1 MNESLIGQAVNIT
14 LIGMS
19 VVFVFLIIL
28 VLLMK
33 GLGVAVRALPLPDG
47 ARLPGVRTIMKKTGA
62 VRRRFY
68 AIQQLY
74 RKFYSCLFL
83 I

>member
-33 GLGVAVRALPLPDG
+33 GLGVAVRVLEKYFPQTSSAAQDNAL
-47 ARLPGVRTIMKKTGA
+47 IA
-62 VRRRFY
+62 VAIAAAKRF
-68 AIQQLY
+68 QG
-74 RKFYSCLFL
+74 K
-83 I
+83 

>member
-1 MNESLIGQAVNIT
+1 MSESLIGQAVNIT

-33 GLGVAVRALPLPDG
+33 GLGYSVQLLEKYFPQSVPAVQDNALIAVAIA
-47 ARLPGVRTIMKKTGA
+47 AAKKFQG
-62 VRRRFY
+62 
-68 AIQQLY
+68 
-74 RKFYSCLFL
+74 K
-83 I
+83 

>member
-1 MNESLIGQAVNIT
+1 MSENLIGQAVNIT

-33 GLGVAVRALPLPDG
+33 GLGVAVQTLEKYFPQTVPAASDNALI
-47 ARLPGVRTIMKKTGA
+47 AVAIAAAKK
-62 VRRRFY
+62 F
-68 AIQQLY
+68 QS
-74 RKFYSCLFL
+74 K
-83 I
+83 

>member
-19 VVFVFLIIL
+19 VVFIFLILL

-33 GLGVAVRALPLPDG
+33 GLGIT
-47 ARLPGVRTIMKKTGA
+47 VRTMEKYFPQTVPSTADNAVIAVAIAAAKKFQG
-62 VRRRFY
+62 
-68 AIQQLY
+68 
-74 RKFYSCLFL
+74 K
-83 I
+83 

>member
-1 MNESLIGQAVNIT
+1 MSESLIGQAVNVT

-33 GLGVAVRALPLPDG
+33 GLGIAVQALEKYFPQTVPAVEDNALIAVAIA
-47 ARLPGVRTIMKKTGA
+47 AAKKFQG
-62 VRRRFY
+62 
-68 AIQQLY
+68 
-74 RKFYSCLFL
+74 K
-83 I
+83 

>member
-1 MNESLIGQAVNIT
+1 MSESLIGQAFNIT

-33 GLGVAVRALPLPDG
+33 GLGAF
-47 ARLPGVRTIMKKTGA
+47 VRTLEKYFPQTVPAMQDNALIAVAIAAAKKFQG
-62 VRRRFY
+62 
-68 AIQQLY
+68 
-74 RKFYSCLFL
+74 K
-83 I
+83 